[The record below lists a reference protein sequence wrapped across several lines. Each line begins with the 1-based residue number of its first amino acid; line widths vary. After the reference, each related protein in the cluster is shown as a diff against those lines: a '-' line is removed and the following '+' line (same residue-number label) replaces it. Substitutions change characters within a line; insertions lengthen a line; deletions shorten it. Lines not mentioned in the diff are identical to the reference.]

1 MLYWASDAFV
11 YNLYPLG
18 AVGAPGRNDLHA
30 PVSQRIGQL
39 YAWLNHVQA
48 LGADTLLL
56 GPVFESTA
64 HGYDT
69 ADFFRIDRRL
79 GTNEE
84 FAQWSK
90 ALHQQGLRLI
100 LDGVFHHVGRD
111 FWAFRDV
118 LAHGQASAYCH
129 WFHLDFTRRSP
140 HDDPFFYEG
149 WNGHYDLVK
158 LRVNNPGVREH
169 LFDAIR
175 MWVEEFGTD
184 GLRLDAADALDLGFQ
199 KELTA
204 FCRALRPDFWI
215 MAEVIRGDYRRW
227 ISEGA
232 VDSVTN
238 YELHKGLYSSH
249 NDRNLFE
256 VAHSL
261 NRQFGTGGLYDGL
274 LLYNFAD
281 NHDVER
287 IASHL
292 KDTGHLYPL
301 HILLFTMPGIPST
314 YYGSEVGLEGRKG
327 ADTDAPLRPAL
338 APSDLPYR
346 GAHPDLLPVIQRLA
360 ALRKQHVALG
370 RGSYHQL
377 HVSPEQ
383 IAFLRQAGEDR
394 IIVAVNAGGASA
406 QVRINISSTRR
417 LVDVLNPG
425 HTFDVHGSAAVV
437 LLDAHWGRVLV
448 PES

>member
-1 MLYWASDAFV
+1 MRSFTIFIRSALSVPPA
-11 YNLYPLG
+11 
-18 AVGAPGRNDLHA
+18 RNDLRA
-30 PVSQRIGQL
+30 PASQRIEQL
-39 YAWLNHVQA
+39 YAWISHVQA
-48 LGADTLLL
+48 VGADALLL
-56 GPVFESTA
+56 GPVFESTG

-69 ADFFRIDRRL
+69 ADFFRVDRRL

-90 ALHQQGLRLI
+90 ALHQRGVRLV

-118 LAHGQASAYCH
+118 LAHGQASPYCH

-140 HDDPFFYEG
+140 HGDPFYYEG

-158 LRVNNPGVREH
+158 LRMTHPEVREH
-169 LFDAIR
+169 IFAAIR
-175 MWVEEFGTD
+175 MWVEEFGID

-199 KELTA
+199 RELAA

-215 MAEVIRGDYRRW
+215 MAEVIHGDYRRW
-227 ISEGA
+227 INEGGA
-232 VDSVTN
+232 DSVTN

-261 NRQFGTGGLYDGL
+261 TRQFGHGGLYEGL

-287 IASHL
+287 IASRL
-292 KDTGHLYPL
+292 KEAGHLYPL
-301 HILLFTMPGIPST
+301 HILLFTMPGIPSI

-327 ADTDAPLRPAL
+327 AGTDAPLRPAL
-338 APSDLPYR
+338 APSDLPHR
-346 GAHPDLLPVIQRLA
+346 GAHPDLLAVIQRLA
-360 ALRKQHVALG
+360 ALRKQWAALR
-370 RGSYHQL
+370 RGSYRQL
-377 HVSPEQ
+377 HVSPE
-383 IAFLRQAGEDR
+383 
-394 IIVAVNAGGASA
+394 
-406 QVRINISSTRR
+406 
-417 LVDVLNPG
+417 
-425 HTFDVHGSAAVV
+425 
-437 LLDAHWGRVLV
+437 
-448 PES
+448 

>member
-1 MLYWASDAFV
+1 MSRWASDACI

-18 AVGAPGRNDLHA
+18 AVGAPARNDLHA
-30 PVSQRIGQL
+30 PVSQRIEQL
-39 YAWLNHVQA
+39 YAWLSHVQA
-48 LGADTLLL
+48 VGADALLL

-84 FAQWSK
+84 FARWSK
-90 ALHQQGLRLI
+90 TLHQHGLRLV
-100 LDGVFHHVGRD
+100 LDGVFHHVGRK

-118 LAHGQASAYCH
+118 LAHGQGSAYCH

-140 HDDPFFYEG
+140 HGDPFFYEG

-158 LRVNNPGVREH
+158 LRVDHPDVKEH
-169 LFDAIR
+169 LFAAVRTWI
-175 MWVEEFGTD
+175 EEFGID

-199 KELTA
+199 KELAA

-215 MAEVIRGDYRRW
+215 MAEVIHGDYRRW

-256 VAHSL
+256 IAHSL
-261 NRQFGTGGLYDGL
+261 NRQFGQGGLYEGL
-274 LLYNFAD
+274 SLYNFAD

-287 IASHL
+287 IASRL
-292 KDTGHLYPL
+292 REPDHLYPL
-301 HILLFTMPGIPST
+301 HILLFTVPGIPSI

-327 ADTDAPLRPAL
+327 AGTDAPLRPAL
-338 APSDLPYR
+338 TSSDLRRR

-360 ALRKQHVALG
+360 VLRKQRIALR
-370 RGSYHQL
+370 RGSYRQL
-377 HVSPEQ
+377 HVTPEQ
-383 IAFLRQAGEDR
+383 IAFLREAGEDR
-394 IIVAVNAGGASA
+394 IAVAVNAAGAPA
-406 QVRINISSTRR
+406 QIRISISGARW

-425 HTFDVHGSAAVV
+425 HTFEVHKGVAVV
-437 LLDAHWGRVLV
+437 PLDAHWGRVLV
-448 PES
+448 SER